1 MAKWKTPQAFQVGAA
16 HVFSIALGYSHAR
29 KLGRGSVAETA
40 VWSLLVVQPGYKTPI
55 KLAFAKYSTA
65 GIHGLGKVRLFE
77 ATRVE
82 VVVGFCAAGRT
93 I

>member
-1 MAKWKTPQAFQVGAA
+1 MGNAGGVFQADRVC
-16 HVFSIALGYSHAR
+16 VFSIALPPTDFGE
-29 KLGRGSVAETA
+29 LNWGSVAETA

-65 GIHGLGKVRLFE
+65 GIHGLGKVRLSE

>member
-1 MAKWKTPQAFQVGAA
+1 MGNAARVFQVSEA
-16 HVFSIALGYSHAR
+16 HVFSIALGYGHSR
-29 KLGRGSVAETA
+29 KLGRGFVAETA
-40 VWSLLVVQPGYKTPI
+40 MWSLLVVQPGYKTPI

>member
-1 MAKWKTPQAFQVGAA
+1 MWEGLFAFRISTAQGSAELSRCSVGKRAMRSFA
-16 HVFSIALGYSHAR
+16 
-29 KLGRGSVAETA
+29 
-40 VWSLLVVQPGYKTPI
+40 VVQPGYKTPI

>member
-1 MAKWKTPQAFQVGAA
+1 MGLSSSQIAA
-16 HVFSIALGYSHAR
+16 SRDLTGELAWCPLSER
-29 KLGRGSVAETA
+29 SVRTT
-40 VWSLLVVQPGYKTPI
+40 LIVQPGYKTPI

>member
-1 MAKWKTPQAFQVGAA
+1 MGGA
-16 HVFSIALGYSHAR
+16 HVFSIALSYCHSR
-29 KLGRGSVAETA
+29 KLDWGSVTETT
-40 VWSLLVVQPGYKTPI
+40 VWPLLVIQPGYKTPI

-82 VVVGFCAAGRT
+82 VVVGFCAAGRM

>member
-1 MAKWKTPQAFQVGAA
+1 MRSDG
-16 HVFSIALGYSHAR
+16 
-29 KLGRGSVAETA
+29 
-40 VWSLLVVQPGYKTPI
+40 VVQPGYKTPI